1 MDISQ
6 ERLTARL
13 GSEMKILIDSR
24 IPPEERPHRDIGW
37 EGRFYGQAYEID
49 GVTYVKGSVRAPGI
63 FVRARIVEAQAY
75 NLIAEVVHDSDRDLP
90 GAVGAA
96 RD

>member
-1 MDISQ
+1 
-6 ERLTARL
+6 
-13 GSEMKILIDSR
+13 MKILIDSR

-49 GVTYVKGSVRAPGI
+49 GVTYVKGSVRAAGV

-75 NLIAEVVHDSDRDLP
+75 NLIAEVVHDSERDLP
-90 GAVGAA
+90 GAVEAA